1 MILDDYIE
9 LDASYK
15 KKYGRNTVIFMQVG
29 DFFELYAYTSE
40 EADAAALIG
49 ADLPTIC
56 DMCNL
61 QMTRKNKAIPD
72 ATKKNPYMAGFPLY
86 ILSKHVQT
94 LTQNGYTVAVVKQVT
109 PPPNPRREVTDV
121 FSPGTQLNAT
131 QRDGNYLMVVY
142 TDVMPNALEAVGL
155 AAIDVSNGSSVVFET
170 ASTMDNVQAA
180 QDEVVRWMQAFA
192 PREVV
197 FLGNKGSASVT
208 APTTTA
214 QTCVHENWGNA
225 AQFEKP
231 AFQNETFEHAFKCS
245 QRAGLLTPS
254 EALGLETWG
263 LARVAL
269 AALLQFVHEHNESL
283 AKELEP
289 PRFLAP
295 THHLHLDAN
304 SAQQLNIVGGVGSAG
319 GSGFGFGGSKPLL
332 TLLNK
337 CGTAFGA
344 RLLRDRLM
352 HPSTDV
358 AELEVRYDAIA
369 RHMAQPEQTAA
380 ARRYLASVQDL
391 ERLARRLAL
400 QQFAPMEW
408 PTLVAS
414 AHSGAAALEAV
425 GSAIKPIRS
434 FIKTIT
440 ATLRLDECSKYALGD
455 VKANV
460 FARGVQPD
468 LDALEDA
475 MMASVDAIQ
484 RMANALSALV
494 PGDATCVKVEIN
506 DRDGYVLTTTKRR
519 WQTVCSNTATIA
531 PELRTLMSEAT
542 AKPISASSTTVR
554 LYHPSLAACSDQAVT
569 AAAKLKAACTDA
581 YKQWLATTCYA
592 ISKEVRSWIGPI
604 ADLDVSLTNAK
615 CAMDYAYCRPSFSTV
630 GAGAASHLKAT
641 QLRHPMIERFLTD
654 VAYVPNDVSLGSN
667 ATLGNSPQGWLLYGM
682 NAAGKSS
689 LMKAIGLA
697 VVMAQA
703 GMYVAAEAF
712 ECTPFKHLFTRITA
726 SDNIYRGM
734 STFVVEMTELRN
746 ILQRADD
753 RSLVLGDELCAGT
766 EALSG
771 LAIVS
776 AGISELLKRSSTFV
790 FATHLHDLVDIDVVK
805 EALEA
810 GKVRA
815 CHLHVEVMEVKE
827 VKAEVDGRSNSA
839 LEACALV
846 YDRTL
851 REGIGHKTYG
861 LEVCKGL
868 GLPDS
873 FIKQADAIRRTLMDV
888 DASVVPSKGSR
899 YNARVSSK
907 TCGLCGQPATEVHHI
922 QPQKT
927 ADARGFHGHVHKN
940 HGSNLVALCEACHL
954 KQHKSEGPKGEGANT
969 ITGYTKTTKGRVLTV
984 V

>member
-9 LDASYK
+9 YDASYK
-15 KKYGRNTVIFMQVG
+15 NKYGRNTVIFMQVG
-29 DFFELYAYTSE
+29 DFFELYAYTNIE
-40 EADAAALIG
+40 DTQDTNALIG

-109 PPPNPRREVTDV
+109 SPPNPRREVTDV

-142 TDVMPNALEAVGL
+142 TDIMPNALEAVGL

-197 FLGNKGSASVT
+197 FLGKNATVA
-208 APTTTA
+208 APNT
-214 QTCVHENWGNA
+214 TCVHENWGNA

-304 SAQQLNIVGGVGSAG
+304 SAQQLNIVGASGS
-319 GSGFGFGGSKPLL
+319 GGSKPLL
-332 TLLNK
+332 ALLNK

-358 AELEVRYDAIA
+358 TELEVRYDAIA
-369 RHMAQPEQTAA
+369 RHMAQPDQTAA

-408 PTLVAS
+408 PALVAS

-425 GSAIKPIRS
+425 GSPSADIRT
-434 FIKTIT
+434 FIKTMT
-440 ATLRLDECSKYALGD
+440 TTLRLDECSKYALGD

-519 WQTVCSNTATIA
+519 WQTICAQSPIA

-581 YKQWLATTCYA
+581 YKQWLATTCGSA
-592 ISKEVRSWIGPI
+592 SKEVRSWIGPI

-615 CAMDYAYCRPSFSTV
+615 CAMDYAYCRPSFST
-630 GAGAASHLKAT
+630 GNSHLKAM

-654 VAYVPNDVSLGSN
+654 VAYVPNDVSLGADS
-667 ATLGNSPQGWLLYGM
+667 GPQGWLLYGM

-712 ECTPFKHLFTRITA
+712 ECTPFRHLFTRITA

-815 CHLHVEVMEVKE
+815 CHLHVEVDVEK
-827 VKAEVDGRSNSA
+827 G
-839 LEACALV
+839 LI

-873 FIKQADAIRRTLMDV
+873 FIKQADDIRRTLMDI
-888 DASVVPSKGSR
+888 DATIAPTKGSR

-954 KQHKSEGPKGEGANT
+954 KQHKREGPKGEGPHT

-984 V
+984 L

>member
-9 LDASYK
+9 YDASYK

-29 DFFELYAYTSE
+29 DFFELYAYTAE
-40 EADAAALIG
+40 DADANDALIG

-142 TDVMPNALEAVGL
+142 TDVLPNALEAVGL
-155 AAIDVSNGSSVVFET
+155 AAIDVSNGASVVFET
-170 ASTMDNVQAA
+170 ASTLDNVQAA

-197 FLGNKGSASVT
+197 FLGNNATLSV
-208 APTTTA
+208 PTTA
-214 QTCVHENWGNA
+214 QTCVHENWGDA

-295 THHLHLDAN
+295 THHLQLDAN
-304 SAQQLNIVGGVGSAG
+304 SAQQLNIVGASVRSASGSAA
-319 GSGFGFGGSKPLL
+319 KPLL

-358 AELEVRYDAIA
+358 AELDARYDAIA
-369 RHMAQPEQTAA
+369 RHMAAPEQTAA
-380 ARRYLASVQDL
+380 ARRYLVSVQDL

-414 AHSGAAALEAV
+414 AHSGAAALECVEAVEAV
-425 GSAIKPIRS
+425 GCQTKPIGGACAHIRT

-440 ATLRLDECSKYALGD
+440 ATLRLEECSKYMLGD
-455 VKANV
+455 IKTNV
-460 FARGVQPD
+460 FARGVQPE

-475 MMASVDAIQ
+475 MMVSVDAIQ
-484 RMANALSALV
+484 RIANALSALV
-494 PGDATCVKVEIN
+494 PGDAMCVKVEIN

-519 WQTVCSNTATIA
+519 WQTICSATQSAAA
-531 PELRTLMSEAT
+531 PELRALMSEAT

-554 LYHPSLAACSDQAVT
+554 LFHPSLTACSDQAVM

-581 YKQWLATTCYA
+581 YKQWLATTCHA
-592 ISKEVRSWIGPI
+592 VSKEVRSWIGPI
-604 ADLDVSLTNAK
+604 AELDVSLTNAK
-615 CAMDYAYCRPSFSTV
+615 MAMDYAYCRPTLI
-630 GAGAASHLKAT
+630 AGATSQLKAT

-654 VAYVPNDVSLGSN
+654 VAYVPNNV
-667 ATLGNSPQGWLLYGM
+667 TLGTDNNPQGWLLYGM

-703 GMYVAAEAF
+703 GMYVAAQAF
-712 ECTPFKHLFTRITA
+712 ECTPFRHLFTRITA

-790 FATHLHDLVDIDVVK
+790 FATHLHDLVEIDVVK
-805 EALEA
+805 EALKA
-810 GKVRA
+810 GTVRA
-815 CHLHVEVMEVKE
+815 CHLHVEVEGE
-827 VKAEVDGRSNSA
+827 SNT
-839 LEACALV
+839 LI

-868 GLPDS
+868 GLPES
-873 FIKQADAIRRTLMDV
+873 FIKQADAIRRKLMDV

-907 TCGLCGQPATEVHHI
+907 TCGLCGAAATEVHHI

-954 KQHKSEGPKGEGANT
+954 KQHVSEAKLGKV
-969 ITGYTKTTKGRVLTV
+969 TGYTKTTNGRVLTV
-984 V
+984 L

>member
-9 LDASYK
+9 YDASHK

-29 DFFELYAYTSE
+29 DFFELYAYTNTIDDDA
-40 EADAAALIG
+40 ADANALIG

-170 ASTMDNVQAA
+170 ASTMDNVHAA

-197 FLGNKGSASVT
+197 FLGKKGSTAAVT
-208 APTTTA
+208 T
-214 QTCVHENWGNA
+214 TCVHENWGNA

-304 SAQQLNIVGGVGSAG
+304 SAQQLNIVGSAG
-319 GSGFGFGGSKPLL
+319 GSGSAGAKPLL
-332 TLLNK
+332 ALLNK

-425 GSAIKPIRS
+425 GGKTTTIRS

-519 WQTVCSNTATIA
+519 WQTVCSNTATVA

-615 CAMDYAYCRPSFSTV
+615 CAMDYAYCRPTLSTD
-630 GAGAASHLKAT
+630 GASSLKAT

-712 ECTPFKHLFTRITA
+712 ECTPFRHLFTRITA

-815 CHLHVEVMEVKE
+815 CHLHVEVMEVE
-827 VKAEVDGRSNSA
+827 GVKAEVDGRSNSA
-839 LEACALV
+839 LVAGSLEACALV

-873 FIKQADAIRRTLMDV
+873 FIKQADAIRRTLMDI

>member
-1 MILDDYIE
+1 
-9 LDASYK
+9 
-15 KKYGRNTVIFMQVG
+15 
-29 DFFELYAYTSE
+29 
-40 EADAAALIG
+40 
-49 ADLPTIC
+49 
-56 DMCNL
+56 
-61 QMTRKNKAIPD
+61 
-72 ATKKNPYMAGFPLY
+72 
-86 ILSKHVQT
+86 
-94 LTQNGYTVAVVKQVT
+94 
-109 PPPNPRREVTDV
+109 
-121 FSPGTQLNAT
+121 
-131 QRDGNYLMVVY
+131 
-142 TDVMPNALEAVGL
+142 
-155 AAIDVSNGSSVVFET
+155 
-170 ASTMDNVQAA
+170 
-180 QDEVVRWMQAFA
+180 
-192 PREVV
+192 
-197 FLGNKGSASVT
+197 
-208 APTTTA
+208 
-214 QTCVHENWGNA
+214 
-225 AQFEKP
+225 
-231 AFQNETFEHAFKCS
+231 
-245 QRAGLLTPS
+245 
-254 EALGLETWG
+254 
-263 LARVAL
+263 
-269 AALLQFVHEHNESL
+269 
-283 AKELEP
+283 
-289 PRFLAP
+289 
-295 THHLHLDAN
+295 
-304 SAQQLNIVGGVGSAG
+304 
-319 GSGFGFGGSKPLL
+319 
-332 TLLNK
+332 
-337 CGTAFGA
+337 
-344 RLLRDRLM
+344 
-352 HPSTDV
+352 
-358 AELEVRYDAIA
+358 
-369 RHMAQPEQTAA
+369 
-380 ARRYLASVQDL
+380 
-391 ERLARRLAL
+391 
-400 QQFAPMEW
+400 
-408 PTLVAS
+408 
-414 AHSGAAALEAV
+414 
-425 GSAIKPIRS
+425 
-434 FIKTIT
+434 
-440 ATLRLDECSKYALGD
+440 
-455 VKANV
+455 
-460 FARGVQPD
+460 
-468 LDALEDA
+468 
-475 MMASVDAIQ
+475 
-484 RMANALSALV
+484 
-494 PGDATCVKVEIN
+494 
-506 DRDGYVLTTTKRR
+506 
-519 WQTVCSNTATIA
+519 
-531 PELRTLMSEAT
+531 
-542 AKPISASSTTVR
+542 
-554 LYHPSLAACSDQAVT
+554 
-569 AAAKLKAACTDA
+569 
-581 YKQWLATTCYA
+581 
-592 ISKEVRSWIGPI
+592 
-604 ADLDVSLTNAK
+604 
-615 CAMDYAYCRPSFSTV
+615 MDYAYCRPSFSTV

-654 VAYVPNDVSLGSN
+654 VAYVPNDVLLGSN
-667 ATLGNSPQGWLLYGM
+667 VTLGNSPQGWLLYGM